1 MWLEMP
7 PTAVKPAQNLRL
19 TDRRQAGQPAPGTTG
34 VRCQVA
40 DRHTS
45 SNRCR
50 NSFAKIKF
58 FSNHVTLRI
67 VCTAAHFKED
77 KRAESTSRLLSSP
90 VPASQTPSYH
100 SGSMARNIL
109 CKKKQILPSVSF
121 YLKHTHMFKHMG
133 TYDIT
138 FTFLSLTLLY
148 LVSGDCT
155 ISIYRG
161 QSHSYKKLCFSFGCF
176 NR

>member
-1 MWLEMP
+1 MSWSQFLSLSPCPLAVCLADKHCLLWKKVSWAEKAEVNCETERQEESGSLQGFPTRRGRQASHMWLEMP

-19 TDRRQAGQPAPGTTG
+19 TDRRQAGQPAPGTTS

-90 VPASQTPSYH
+90 VPAS
-100 SGSMARNIL
+100 
-109 CKKKQILPSVSF
+109 
-121 YLKHTHMFKHMG
+121 
-133 TYDIT
+133 
-138 FTFLSLTLLY
+138 
-148 LVSGDCT
+148 
-155 ISIYRG
+155 
-161 QSHSYKKLCFSFGCF
+161 
-176 NR
+176 